1 MKLSFALLLG
11 LMGSLLPAAPAS
23 AQLAGYA
30 LYDVGAATTELG
42 SDKGRSKLVYGMG
55 AGASYG
61 VLSMGDLRFVV
72 GADLLV
78 RGFGLEVPARVDLD
92 TGVFDQSDVWLDQYV
107 AFRFR
112 SVMAGVYFEQ
122 RSIDRGRAGTI
133 GLPASGVGLLAEI
146 SWGERVTARI
156 SHAGFASMVALFAL
170 PSTQTPSPRTRA
182 HRRSA
187 SLGGGGAHAS
197 PDAALAATSARAL
210 TIAFGS
216 FCSSPSTWLFCH
228 TASHRAAG

>member
-156 SHAGFASMVALFAL
+156 SYAGF
-170 PSTQTPSPRTRA
+170 PRGRLRVDGAPLEPDVTSG
-182 HRRSA
+182 RSVRV
-187 SLGGGGAHAS
+187 SLTYRLT
-197 PDAALAATSARAL
+197 DQWSARGAYASTTMEIEPVPPTFSFFDHRQSL
-210 TIAFGS
+210 VTSGVVLAF
-216 FCSSPSTWLFCH
+216 
-228 TASHRAAG
+228 